1 MEVLSSSNI
10 VTIKGNIK
18 NISDLSDIRSVI
30 EDVRVRFTSIV
41 INIEDSISIT
51 SSVIGYLNKIVL
63 KDGIRLEMNIG
74 SKQLL
79 ELLSELNLAKTF
91 NIRPI

>member
-41 INIEDSISIT
+41 INIEDSISVT

>member
-63 KDGIRLEMNIG
+63 KDGIGLEMNIG

>member
-79 ELLSELNLAKTF
+79 ELFSELNLAKTF
-91 NIRPI
+91 NIKPI